1 MRILNKFK
9 LVGLHHN
16 FISGMQDYR
25 DNRTKSQITSLQTPD
40 FDNNNSLK
48 ELVSSLMYEWI
59 FSLKNEIIT
68 FHCFLLLSRFREWQY
83 CCFIC
88 LKMYSLNSNANFINL
103 CSRKPNL
110 NNLVSWETSMK
121 TDGNKEDFLVWI
133 CWCEFNFYVF
143 YCKLNKKIQSN
154 LLFCVRIW
162 KINYSSILRVH

>member
-68 FHCFLLLSRFREWQY
+68 FHCFLLLSRFRE
-83 CCFIC
+83 
-88 LKMYSLNSNANFINL
+88 
-103 CSRKPNL
+103 
-110 NNLVSWETSMK
+110 
-121 TDGNKEDFLVWI
+121 
-133 CWCEFNFYVF
+133 
-143 YCKLNKKIQSN
+143 
-154 LLFCVRIW
+154 
-162 KINYSSILRVH
+162 